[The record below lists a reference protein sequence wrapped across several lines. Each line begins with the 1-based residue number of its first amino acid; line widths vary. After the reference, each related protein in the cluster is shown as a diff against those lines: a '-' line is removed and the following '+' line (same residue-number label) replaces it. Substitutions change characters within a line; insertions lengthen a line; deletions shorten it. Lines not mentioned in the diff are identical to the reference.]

1 MNIQPLSGNTPGSI
15 TLIRHQ
21 DISPDVAGTSA
32 QPANTTPVSQ
42 QLAPSS
48 IQSDATSSKQL
59 ADAVKATNDFVNSV
73 NNSITFSVDKDSGKT
88 IVKVI
93 DKSTDEV
100 IRQIPSEEML
110 VIAQALDKIKG
121 LLVQQKV

>member
-1 MNIQPLSGNTPGSI
+1 MNIQPLNGNTLSSNTP
-15 TLIRHQ
+15 TRHQ
-21 DISPDVAGTSA
+21 NMSSEVTETSVPSVNAMPIS
-32 QPANTTPVSQ
+32 QP
-42 QLAPSS
+42 LAPSS
-48 IQSDATSSKQL
+48 NQSEAKDSQQL

-73 NNSITFSVDKDSGKT
+73 NNSLTFSVDKDSGKT

-110 VIAQALDKIKG
+110 AIAQALDKIKG
-121 LLVQQKV
+121 LLVHQKA